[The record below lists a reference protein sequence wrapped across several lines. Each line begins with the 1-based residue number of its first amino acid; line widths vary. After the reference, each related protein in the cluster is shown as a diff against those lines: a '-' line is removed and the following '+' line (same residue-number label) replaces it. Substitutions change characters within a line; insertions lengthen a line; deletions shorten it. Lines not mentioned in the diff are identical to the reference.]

1 MNSNR
6 IKNRIIKYLISK
18 YDDSKTNIV
27 AIDIEDVKKMKL
39 QERQVVRMLYTLDSS
54 NLITIHQK
62 SHNHCFDIY
71 WTIEILLPCLDYF
84 HNKTIDRR
92 RFTIPVF
99 ISILGALASIT
110 TAYFTALSIL
120 TPLMPK

>member
-1 MNSNR
+1 MNNNR
-6 IKNRIIKYLISK
+6 IKNKIIKYLISK

-39 QERQVVRMLYTLDSS
+39 QEHQVVHMLYTLDSS

-62 SHNHCFDIY
+62 SQNHCFDIY

-84 HNKTIDRR
+84 HNKTIDKR

-99 ISILGALASIT
+99 ISILGVLVSIIT
-110 TAYFTALSIL
+110 TYFTALSIL
-120 TPLMPK
+120 APLMPK